1 MSNLAEL
8 AIERFRNIR
17 QRSQINERLVDGYE
31 ELQTASLPDR
41 KFKVVDWREAKYH
54 PENEPVLF
62 SRIRGSPKSLE
73 TDAMFLA
80 AYTQAR
86 VSIERFSLSDDLK
99 SGLAA
104 IAAEQAVPES
114 LTANTIIQKLEEV
127 HEIRK
132 IRQNVI
138 KNRQYLSVV
147 LKRVPQAGQNA
158 GHPRDHK
165 FFQALADFSQIAEKA
180 VEKPEFLEVLKKWGQ
195 VDIRS
200 LGMYSTIMALVL
212 RFPGRSAGWYHD
224 RRIESTEIERNPA
237 ATWEEL
243 ASLVQLEYVYVDQ
256 NKRYWPNSA
265 YIVKKHKIKP
275 PKTTK
280 LEDFR

>member
-1 MSNLAEL
+1 
-8 AIERFRNIR
+8 
-17 QRSQINERLVDGYE
+17 VDGYE
-31 ELQTASLPDR
+31 ELQAASLPNR

-54 PENEPVLF
+54 PANEPVLF

-114 LTANTIIQKLEEV
+114 LTANVILQKLEGR
-127 HEIRK
+127 HQEIRK

-147 LKRVPQAGQNA
+147 LKRVPRAGETVA
-158 GHPRDHK
+158 ADRGDRK
-165 FFQALADFSQIAEKA
+165 FFEALADFSQIAEGA

-212 RFPGRSAGWYHD
+212 RFPGRSASWYHD
-224 RRIESTEIERNPA
+224 RRVESTEIERNPA

-243 ASLVQLEYVYVDQ
+243 TSLVQLEYVHVDQ
-256 NKRYWPNSA
+256 NKRYWPNTP
-265 YIVKKHKIKP
+265 YIVKKHKIEP
-275 PKTTK
+275 PKTIR